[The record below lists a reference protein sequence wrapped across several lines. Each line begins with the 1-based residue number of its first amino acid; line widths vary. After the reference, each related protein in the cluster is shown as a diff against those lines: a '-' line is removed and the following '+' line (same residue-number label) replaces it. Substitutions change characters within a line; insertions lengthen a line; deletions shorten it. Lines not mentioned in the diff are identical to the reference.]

1 MNHINSKLSG
11 IYATLVGRVDE
22 AITLLEQMAE
32 EQTFDWFHLIQVTE
46 LLKNALLEA
55 EEGYIELAV
64 EEPDSSLT
72 DLPPH

>member
-1 MNHINSKLSG
+1 MEMLHQHL
-11 IYATLVGRVDE
+11 YATLVGRVDE

-55 EEGYIELAV
+55 EEQYIELTV